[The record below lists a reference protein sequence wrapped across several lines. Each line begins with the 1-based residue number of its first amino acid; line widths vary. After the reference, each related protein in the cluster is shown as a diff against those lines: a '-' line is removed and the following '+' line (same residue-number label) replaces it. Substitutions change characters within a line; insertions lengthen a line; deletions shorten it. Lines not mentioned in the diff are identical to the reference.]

1 MSKRFFA
8 GFLLGLLSVL
18 PFAGAESVVK
28 IANGRVKE
36 VFANE
41 QELVLAFRHPATG
54 KTEDLILKIDEGTGF
69 KKGVHL
75 QDFRP
80 NEPVS
85 VDYEEAAGGVLRAI
99 QVRRVPLRG
108 VPDDIRRPKI

>member
-1 MSKRFFA
+1 MSHTLFA
-8 GFLLGLLSVL
+8 ISCVSLFLFSF
-18 PFAGAESVVK
+18 PAHAEASVK

-36 VFANE
+36 VLANE

-108 VPDDIRRPKI
+108 VPDEIRRPKI